1 MIKDAFIILRKEL
14 KNILKDKRTLVATL
28 VVPFLLIPIMFV
40 GMDFMENRQRSSAED
55 TVYSITIV
63 NNDDPVFLE
72 ILSEKLNFRLTSEDS
87 EDGLVVEFPAGYTP
101 GDKAQTLIYFNS
113 TSQKSSFAASR
124 IGYALSDYSTYL
136 ADTFLDDYGIDLNSL
151 YTISISQV
159 DTAPE
164 EAQGARFLLIMVPY
178 LILIYVFVGAMSVG
192 IDATAGEKER
202 GSLAVILVN
211 QVSRSSIAIGKIL
224 YAVTVGIAS
233 SCMTF
238 LGFILAMSLTGGL
251 FGESVTFSG
260 FSFSSMIVLLIT
272 LIMTS
277 AIAASIIIFLGSLAK
292 SVKEATTYIMPIYFV
307 VIILGVLTMEMDPSS
322 NQLLFLVPFL
332 NTVFLLK
339 GAIIND
345 STLLQLLM
353 LIASDSVIIGL
364 LVYGT
369 SRLYNSEKILN
380 TVS

>member
-1 MIKDAFIILRKEL
+1 MMKDAFIILRKEL
-14 KNILKDKRTLVATL
+14 KNILKDKRTLIATL
-28 VVPFLLIPIMFV
+28 LVPFLLIPFIFV
-40 GMDFMENRQRSSAED
+40 GMNYVEKRQRSSAED
-55 TVYSITIV
+55 TVYLINIV
-63 NNDDPVFLE
+63 NNNDPVLRE
-72 ILSEKLNFRLTSEDS
+72 ILSDRLDFTLTDELAQDV
-87 EDGLVVEFPAGYTP
+87 LTVEFPEGYTP
-101 GDKAQTLIYFNS
+101 GEKAEVDIYYNS
-113 TSQKSSFAASR
+113 TSQKSSFASSR
-124 IGYALSDYSTYL
+124 ISYALSDYGAYL
-136 ADTFLDDYGIDLNSL
+136 ADLYLADYGIDLKSL
-151 YTISISQV
+151 YTLNISQE

-164 EAQGARFLLIMVPY
+164 EAQGAGFLLIMVPY
-178 LILIYVFVGAMSVG
+178 LILVYVFAGAMSVG

-238 LGFILAMSLTGGL
+238 LGLILAVTITGGM
-251 FGESVTFSG
+251 FGQSTNFSG
-260 FSFSSMIVLLIT
+260 FSFLTMLVFLIT

-277 AIAASIIIFLGSLAK
+277 ANAASIIIFLGSLAK
-292 SVKEATTYIMPIYFV
+292 SVKEATTYIMPIYFIV
-307 VIILGVLTMEMDPSS
+307 VILGVLTMNMDPSS

-339 GAIIND
+339 GAIINE
-345 STLLQLLM
+345 STFLQLLM
-353 LIASDSVIIGL
+353 LIASDMVLIGG
-364 LVYGT
+364 LVYST

>member
-1 MIKDAFIILRKEL
+1 MMKDAFIILRKEL
-14 KNILKDKRTLVATL
+14 KNILKDKRTLIATL
-28 VVPFLLIPIMFV
+28 LVPFLLIPFIFV
-40 GMDFMENRQRSSAED
+40 GMNYVEKRQRSSAED
-55 TVYSITIV
+55 TVYLINIV
-63 NNDDPVFLE
+63 NNNDPVLRE
-72 ILSEKLNFRLTSEDS
+72 ILSDRLDFTLTDELAQDV
-87 EDGLVVEFPAGYTP
+87 LTVEFPEGYTP
-101 GDKAQTLIYFNS
+101 GEKAEVDIYYNS
-113 TSQKSSFAASR
+113 TSQKSSFASSR
-124 IGYALSDYSTYL
+124 ISYALSDYGAYL
-136 ADTFLDDYGIDLNSL
+136 ADLYLADYGIDLKSL
-151 YTISISQV
+151 YTLNISQE

-164 EAQGARFLLIMVPY
+164 EAQGAGFLLIMVPY
-178 LILIYVFVGAMSVG
+178 LILIYVFAGAMSVG

-238 LGFILAMSLTGGL
+238 LGLILAVTITGGM
-251 FGESVTFSG
+251 FGQSTNFSG
-260 FSFSSMIVLLIT
+260 FSFLTMLVFLIT

-277 AIAASIIIFLGSLAK
+277 ANAASIIIFLGSLAK
-292 SVKEATTYIMPIYFV
+292 SVKEATTYIMPIYFIV
-307 VIILGVLTMEMDPSS
+307 VILGVLTMNMDPSS

-339 GAIIND
+339 GAIINE
-345 STLLQLLM
+345 STFLQLLM
-353 LIASDSVIIGL
+353 LIASDMVLIGG
-364 LVYGT
+364 LVYST

>member
-1 MIKDAFIILRKEL
+1 MMKDAFIILRKEL
-14 KNILKDKRTLVATL
+14 KNILKDKRTLIATL
-28 VVPFLLIPIMFV
+28 LVPFLLIPFIFV
-40 GMDFMENRQRSSAED
+40 GMNYVEKRQRSSAED
-55 TVYSITIV
+55 TVYLINIV
-63 NNDDPVFLE
+63 NNNDPVLRE
-72 ILSEKLNFRLTSEDS
+72 ILSDRLDFTLTDELAQDV
-87 EDGLVVEFPAGYTP
+87 LTVEFPEGYTP
-101 GDKAQTLIYFNS
+101 GEKAEVDIYYNS
-113 TSQKSSFAASR
+113 TSQKSSFASSR
-124 IGYALSDYSTYL
+124 ISYALSDYGAYL
-136 ADTFLDDYGIDLNSL
+136 ADLYLADYGIDLKSL
-151 YTISISQV
+151 YTLNISLE

-164 EAQGARFLLIMVPY
+164 EAQGAGFLLIMVPY
-178 LILIYVFVGAMSVG
+178 LILVYVFAGAMSVG

-238 LGFILAMSLTGGL
+238 LGLILAVTITGGM
-251 FGESVTFSG
+251 FGQSTNFSG
-260 FSFSSMIVLLIT
+260 FSFLTMLVFLIT

-277 AIAASIIIFLGSLAK
+277 ANAASIIIFLGSLAK
-292 SVKEATTYIMPIYFV
+292 SVKEATTYIMPIYFIV
-307 VIILGVLTMEMDPSS
+307 VILGVLTMNMDPSS

-339 GAIIND
+339 GAIINE
-345 STLLQLLM
+345 STFLQLLM
-353 LIASDSVIIGL
+353 LIASDMVLIGG
-364 LVYGT
+364 LVYST